1 MSCRIDTGVDAGS
14 AVQSMSARST
24 AANASIAE
32 SPANSRRPVSIS
44 KTHDAERPDVGA
56 LVGRP
61 ALCISGAMYGA
72 VPRSMPA
79 RSLR

>member
-44 KTHDAERPDVGA
+44 KTTTPYAQMSARLSA
-56 LVGRP
+56 GRP
-61 ALCISGAMYGA
+61 FAISGAM
-72 VPRSMPA
+72 
-79 RSLR
+79 